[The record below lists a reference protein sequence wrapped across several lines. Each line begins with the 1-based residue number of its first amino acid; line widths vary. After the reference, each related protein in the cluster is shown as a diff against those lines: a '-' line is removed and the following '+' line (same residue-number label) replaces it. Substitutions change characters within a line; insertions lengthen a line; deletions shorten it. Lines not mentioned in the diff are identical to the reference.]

1 MVKRLRIFVGKGS
14 SGFTLME
21 LIMVVVIIGILTSVT
36 SLNLSNVTAA
46 AKTKTLSAN
55 LTMLQAAVDHF
66 YALNSA
72 YPTYVGRDV
81 ANQPVRGRYA
91 LPLSAEALDGDGRA
105 FVDAYLRFG
114 PSDDPS
120 RYGIAA
126 SGKVYYG
133 VTASGK
139 VFATDAPPQDGKWTK
154 EECEDARAFIQESVQ
169 KPDEASGTSPGFVN
183 LSDLI

>member
-1 MVKRLRIFVGKGS
+1 MVKHWKIFAGRS
-14 SGFTLME
+14 SPGFTLME

-66 YALNSA
+66 YALNSV
-72 YPTYVGRDV
+72 YPTYGGRDV
-81 ANQPVRGRYA
+81 AHQPVRGRYA
-91 LPLSAEALDGDGRA
+91 LPLHAGALDGDGRA
-105 FVDAYLRFG
+105 FVDAYLRFA

-120 RYGIAA
+120 QYGIAA

-154 EECEDARAFIQESVQ
+154 EGCEDARAFIQESVQ
-169 KPDEASGTSPGFVN
+169 KPDETSGTFPGFVD
-183 LSDLI
+183 LSDII